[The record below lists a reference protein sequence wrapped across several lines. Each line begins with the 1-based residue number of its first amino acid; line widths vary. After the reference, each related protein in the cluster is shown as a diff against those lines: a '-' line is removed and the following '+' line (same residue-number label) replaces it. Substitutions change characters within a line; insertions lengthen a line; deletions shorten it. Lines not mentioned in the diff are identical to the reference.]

1 MYFKRPSFRR
11 GGSTGIGQLTPN
23 RQMYAG
29 GGNIGGGG
37 IGGRNLGTR
46 TGFNVILNE
55 FGQPFKSSTAN
66 TAANVAKGSRYG
78 FLPKG
83 GIGPN
88 PLYGPVL
95 PRGALALGPY
105 ASSAGI
111 AAVSAIPI
119 ATAAGLAYM
128 NKPKTMEEKKVMRD
142 YGMIDETFFDYDKYD
157 ADREA
162 ASKIGD
168 KISFREALFKDPDTG
183 LYPKIF
189 GSTESRTKR
198 AQIEKNKQ
206 EQEDIKT
213 IIESDGPA
221 GDQITMLSDEAKG
234 AATEALL
241 KSIEEKKKRV
251 EPGSD
256 DSSITLDPY
265 AEIKKEKDFLS
276 EMLKNEGL
284 ERGEIALIA
293 AKAIGTEGSF
303 KDKLDAAV
311 ELALPVVRR
320 RNKEDKALTLTAY
333 KSFKEKEKAQAKATA
348 DASKPTVGM
357 KELQYQAKMILKSGD
372 KSRGDTQDEVITSL
386 ISEKFKSPDQ
396 TLRRETLVR
405 AQEKVFE
412 SFDDLKD
419 SKKAYDDYVKTK
431 YLDKEKEIDVTDKK
445 LINLQRK
452 IDENLNIF
460 KLFYDVPEFSEQYP
474 AYVDAFNR
482 LGLKEGGRVK
492 RALGSP
498 DTGEQIITSETET
511 IGAETAQK
519 PVLKLTYNDLRNRLP
534 QEITDDVVE
543 LLANSEEALQ
553 DFAYIQ
559 TQNDVDSFNI
569 KYGVN
574 LIIPPAPQTA

>member
-1 MYFKRPSFRR
+1 MYFKRPSFRK
-11 GGSTGIGQLTPN
+11 
-23 RQMYAG
+23 
-29 GGNIGGGG
+29 GGNIGGGIMSG
-37 IGGRNLGTR
+37 TDMGTR
-46 TGFNVILNE
+46 TGFQNPMIDFLNRNILGRNTQIGTTPLSNVSQSVGIEELLKGTDTRGSVDTTPQTIEELYKRRGEKLKRSGDYIGSLVDNTYRDKE
-55 FGQPFKSSTAN
+55 GNLRDITTGEIITDTTTSTSS
-66 TAANVAKGSRYG
+66 
-78 FLPKG
+78 
-83 GIGPN
+83 
-88 PLYGPVL
+88 
-95 PRGALALGPY
+95 
-105 ASSAGI
+105 GI
-111 AAVSAIPI
+111 AEIV
-119 ATAAGLAYM
+119 
-128 NKPKTMEEKKVMRD
+128 
-142 YGMIDETFFDYDKYD
+142 
-157 ADREA
+157 
-162 ASKIGD
+162 
-168 KISFREALFKDPDTG
+168 
-183 LYPKIF
+183 
-189 GSTESRTKR
+189 
-198 AQIEKNKQ
+198 
-206 EQEDIKT
+206 
-213 IIESDGPA
+213 SDGPA

-241 KSIEEKKKRV
+241 KSLEEKKKKV

-293 AKAIGTEGSF
+293 AKAIGTEGTF

-357 KELQYQAKMILKSGD
+357 KELQYQANMILKSGD

-445 LINLQRK
+445 LVNLQRQ

-498 DTGEQIITSETET
+498 DTGEQIVTSETET

-519 PVLKLTYNDLRNRLP
+519 PVLKLTYDDLRNRLP

>member
-11 GGSTGIGQLTPN
+11 GG
-23 RQMYAG
+23 
-29 GGNIGGGG
+29 NIGGGIMSG
-37 IGGRNLGTR
+37 TNMGTR
-46 TGFNVILNE
+46 TGFQNPVIDFLNTNILGRNTQINNNHTGPISQISQKKGIE
-55 FGQPFKSSTAN
+55 QILSGTDTRGSVNTLPQTIEELYKKREELYKKRGEKLKRSGDYIGSLVDNTYKDREGNTRDRVTGEIITDTSTSS
-66 TAANVAKGSRYG
+66 
-78 FLPKG
+78 
-83 GIGPN
+83 
-88 PLYGPVL
+88 
-95 PRGALALGPY
+95 
-105 ASSAGI
+105 GI
-111 AAVSAIPI
+111 AEIVSEGA
-119 ATAAGLAYM
+119 
-128 NKPKTMEEKKVMRD
+128 
-142 YGMIDETFFDYDKYD
+142 
-157 ADREA
+157 
-162 ASKIGD
+162 
-168 KISFREALFKDPDTG
+168 
-183 LYPKIF
+183 
-189 GSTESRTKR
+189 
-198 AQIEKNKQ
+198 
-206 EQEDIKT
+206 
-213 IIESDGPA
+213 A

-256 DSSITLDPY
+256 NNSITLDPY
-265 AEIKKEKDFLS
+265 EEIKKEKDFLS
-276 EMLKNEGL
+276 KMLKNEGL

-311 ELALPVVRR
+311 DLALPVVRA

-333 KSFKEKEKAQAKATA
+333 KSFKEKEKAQAKAQA
-348 DASKPTVGM
+348 DANKPTVGM
-357 KELQYQAKMILKSGD
+357 KELQYQANMILKSGD

-445 LINLQRK
+445 LINLQRQ

-519 PVLKLTYNDLRNRLP
+519 PVLKLTYDDLRNRLP

>member
-11 GGSTGIGQLTPN
+11 GGSTGIGQLTPRKNFQFGTPGFNFLESGLQNELRAQNELRN
-23 RQMYAG
+23 RPR
-29 GGNIGGGG
+29 I
-37 IGGRNLGTR
+37 GTR
-46 TGFNVILNE
+46 TVSGGRQNIPTGGL
-55 FGQPFKSSTAN
+55 T
-66 TAANVAKGSRYG
+66 KGT
-78 FLPKG
+78 
-83 GIGPN
+83 
-88 PLYGPVL
+88 
-95 PRGALALGPY
+95 RGARLLSQLRGLSIPSASTTGLMTLPFVGPAAMAY
-105 ASSAGI
+105 ANR
-111 AAVSAIPI
+111 PR
-119 ATAAGLAYM
+119 TL
-128 NKPKTMEEKKVMRD
+128 EEKKVMQD
-142 YGMIDETFFDYDKYD
+142 YGMLDETFGLDEDYNKVMKDRLD
-157 ADREA
+157 AR
-162 ASKIGD
+162 KVGD
-168 KISFREALFKDPDTG
+168 EISFTDALFMDTETG
-183 LYPKIF
+183 EYPKIL
-189 GSTESRTKR
+189 GRTEDRKK
-198 AQIEKNKQ
+198 IQ

-241 KSIEEKKKRV
+241 KSLEEKKKKV

-357 KELQYQAKMILKSGD
+357 KELQYQANMILKSGD
-372 KSRGDTQDEVITSL
+372 KSRGNTQDEVITSL

-445 LINLQRK
+445 LVNLQRQ

-498 DTGEQIITSETET
+498 DTGEQIVTSETET

-519 PVLKLTYNDLRNRLP
+519 PVLKLTYDDLRNRLP

>member
-11 GGSTGIGQLTPN
+11 GG
-23 RQMYAG
+23 
-29 GGNIGGGG
+29 NIGGGIMSG
-37 IGGRNLGTR
+37 TDMGTR
-46 TGFNVILNE
+46 TGFQNPVIDFLNKNILGRNTQINNNYTGPISQISQKKGIEEVLTGTDTRGNVNRTDLYKTPPVTVEELYKRRGEKLKRSGDYIGEIFSAEPYIDSEGNKRDRIT
-55 FGQPFKSSTAN
+55 GKIITDTTTSS
-66 TAANVAKGSRYG
+66 
-78 FLPKG
+78 
-83 GIGPN
+83 
-88 PLYGPVL
+88 
-95 PRGALALGPY
+95 
-105 ASSAGI
+105 GI
-111 AAVSAIPI
+111 AEIV
-119 ATAAGLAYM
+119 
-128 NKPKTMEEKKVMRD
+128 
-142 YGMIDETFFDYDKYD
+142 
-157 ADREA
+157 
-162 ASKIGD
+162 
-168 KISFREALFKDPDTG
+168 
-183 LYPKIF
+183 
-189 GSTESRTKR
+189 
-198 AQIEKNKQ
+198 
-206 EQEDIKT
+206 
-213 IIESDGPA
+213 SDGPA

-241 KSIEEKKKRV
+241 KSIEEKKKKV

-284 ERGEIALIA
+284 ERGEVALIA

-357 KELQYQAKMILKSGD
+357 KELQYQANMILKSGD

-405 AQEKVFE
+405 AQEKVYE

-445 LINLQRK
+445 LINLQRQ
-452 IDENLNIF
+452 IDENLIDF
-460 KLFYDVPEFSEQYP
+460 RLFYDVPEFSEQYP
-474 AYVDAFNR
+474 TYVDAFNR

-498 DTGEQIITSETET
+498 DTGEQIVTSETET

-519 PVLKLTYNDLRNRLP
+519 PVLKLTYDDLRNRLP

>member
-11 GGSTGIGQLTPN
+11 GG
-23 RQMYAG
+23 
-29 GGNIGGGG
+29 NIGGGIMSG
-37 IGGRNLGTR
+37 TNMGTR
-46 TGFNVILNE
+46 TGFQNPVINFLNNNILGRNTQIGTAPLSNVSQSVGIEELLKGTDTRGSVNTTPQTVE
-55 FGQPFKSSTAN
+55 ELYKRRDELYKRRGENLKRSGDYIGSLVDNTYKDKEGNTRDRVTGEIITDTTTSS
-66 TAANVAKGSRYG
+66 
-78 FLPKG
+78 
-83 GIGPN
+83 
-88 PLYGPVL
+88 
-95 PRGALALGPY
+95 
-105 ASSAGI
+105 GI
-111 AAVSAIPI
+111 AEIE
-119 ATAAGLAYM
+119 AGA
-128 NKPKTMEEKKVMRD
+128 
-142 YGMIDETFFDYDKYD
+142 
-157 ADREA
+157 
-162 ASKIGD
+162 
-168 KISFREALFKDPDTG
+168 
-183 LYPKIF
+183 
-189 GSTESRTKR
+189 
-198 AQIEKNKQ
+198 
-206 EQEDIKT
+206 
-213 IIESDGPA
+213 A

-241 KSIEEKKKRV
+241 KSLEEKKKKV

-357 KELQYQAKMILKSGD
+357 RELEYKASRILKSGD
-372 KSRGDTQDEVITSL
+372 KSRGDTQDEIVTSL
-386 ISEKFKSPDQ
+386 ITEDLKSPDQ

-431 YLDKEKEIDVTDKK
+431 YLDKEKEIDLTDKK
-445 LINLQRK
+445 LINYQRQ
-452 IDENLNIF
+452 INENLADF
-460 KLFYDVPEFSEQYP
+460 KLFYDVPEFDEQYP
-474 AYVDAFNR
+474 TYVDAFKI
-482 LGLKEGGRVK
+482 LGFKEGGRVK

-498 DTGEQIITSETET
+498 DTGEQIVTSETET

-519 PVLKLTYNDLRNRLP
+519 PVLKLTYDDLRNRLP
-534 QEITDDVVE
+534 KEITDDVVE
-543 LLANSEEALQ
+543 LLSNSEEALQ

>member
-11 GGSTGIGQLTPN
+11 GGSTGIGQLTPRIKAKIGFPGFEFLEAGIQN
-23 RQMYAG
+23 ELRSQMKPPTVNPYKIKG
-29 GGNIGGGG
+29 YPN
-37 IGGRNLGTR
+37 
-46 TGFNVILNE
+46 
-55 FGQPFKSSTAN
+55 
-66 TAANVAKGSRYG
+66 AKGI
-78 FLPKG
+78 LEALKPKG
-83 GIGPN
+83 
-88 PLYGPVL
+88 
-95 PRGALALGPY
+95 LARF
-105 ASSAGI
+105 
-111 AAVSAIPI
+111 PI
-119 ATAAGLAYM
+119 TTGVGATAAIGAIPAYLAYQ
-128 NKPKTMEEKKVMRD
+128 NRPRTLAEKKVMQD
-142 YGMIDETFFDYDKYD
+142 YGMLDETFGLAEDYNKVMKDRLD
-157 ADREA
+157 AR
-162 ASKIGD
+162 KVGD
-168 KISFREALFKDPDTG
+168 EISFTEALFKDPGTG

-241 KSIEEKKKRV
+241 KSLEEKKKKV

-293 AKAIGTEGSF
+293 AKAIGTEGTF

-333 KSFKEKEKAQAKATA
+333 KSFKEKEKAQAKAQA
-348 DASKPTVGM
+348 DANKPTVGM
-357 KELQYQAKMILKSGD
+357 KELQYQANMILKSGD

-405 AQEKVFE
+405 AQEKVYE

-445 LINLQRK
+445 LINLQRQ
-452 IDENLNIF
+452 INENLIDF
-460 KLFYDVPEFSEQYP
+460 RLFYDVPEFSEQYP
-474 AYVDAFNR
+474 TYVDAFNR
-482 LGLKEGGRVK
+482 LGLKGFKEGGRVK

-519 PVLKLTYNDLRNRLP
+519 PVLKLTYDDLRNRLP

>member
-11 GGSTGIGQLTPN
+11 GG
-23 RQMYAG
+23 
-29 GGNIGGGG
+29 NIGGG
-37 IGGRNLGTR
+37 IMSGTNMGSR
-46 TGFNVILNE
+46 TGFQNPVIDFLNRNILGSNTQIGTAPLSNVSQCVGIEELLKGTDTRGSVNTTPQTVE
-55 FGQPFKSSTAN
+55 ELYKKRGEKLKRSGDYIGSLVDNTYKDKEGNTRDRVTGEIITDTTTSS
-66 TAANVAKGSRYG
+66 
-78 FLPKG
+78 
-83 GIGPN
+83 
-88 PLYGPVL
+88 
-95 PRGALALGPY
+95 
-105 ASSAGI
+105 GI
-111 AAVSAIPI
+111 AEMLNSGDPAQFTGEDELTDFEAIKQAEI
-119 ATAAGLAYM
+119 EANKAT
-128 NKPKTMEEKKVMRD
+128 KK
-142 YGMIDETFFDYDKYD
+142 
-157 ADREA
+157 A
-162 ASKIGD
+162 
-168 KISFREALFKDPDTG
+168 
-183 LYPKIF
+183 
-189 GSTESRTKR
+189 
-198 AQIEKNKQ
+198 N
-206 EQEDIKT
+206 
-213 IIESDGPA
+213 II
-221 GDQITMLSDEAKG
+221 
-234 AATEALL
+234 
-241 KSIEEKKKRV
+241 

-357 KELQYQAKMILKSGD
+357 KELQYQANMILKSGD

-445 LINLQRK
+445 LVNLQRQ

-498 DTGEQIITSETET
+498 DTGEQIVTSETET

-519 PVLKLTYNDLRNRLP
+519 PVLKLTYDDLRNRLP

-553 DFAYIQ
+553 DFAYIS
-559 TQNDVDSFNI
+559 TQEDVNKFNV
-569 KYGVN
+569 KHGVN
-574 LIIPPAPQTA
+574 LVMPPAQA